1 MRLLRTAFLVLPL
14 LLAGSALAQD
24 LHTERAVTV
33 SAEPVALYPEDPA
46 RTDLDALTYR
56 GGLVLASDDPAFG
69 GFSAIGMNSDGTRL
83 IAVSDRGHWLT
94 ADLIYGE
101 DGAPFAL
108 ENARMAPLLSV
119 DGEPL
124 RGRMA
129 DAEGLAYQGD
139 GVWLV
144 SFERDHRVKTYA
156 IGTEGEFIGTA
167 IPERLAHPP
176 GAESF
181 ADNGSLEALAVQSG
195 FAWVGVEYPR
205 LDGTHTVI
213 RYDLDRP
220 TEKPDVYAIRLT
232 PGFGLVAFAELGGGG
247 LIAVER
253 FWQRDIGNR
262 IRISRISEAAI
273 TAPAGQGEV
282 EWLALMTPE
291 MTVDNI
297 EGAAVVM
304 REDRQRLFL
313 ISDDNYSARQRTL
326 LMNFNLPE

>member
-1 MRLLRTAFLVLPL
+1 MRLLSSAFAAVLL
-14 LLAGSALAQD
+14 LLAGAAFGQD
-24 LHTERAVTV
+24 IRAERAVTI
-33 SAEPVALYPEDPA
+33 SAEPVALYPDDPD
-46 RTDLDALTYR
+46 RTDLDALIYR
-56 GGLVLASDDPAFG
+56 GGLVLSSDDPAFG
-69 GFSAIGMNSDGTRL
+69 GFSAIGMSEDGTRL

-94 ADLIYGE
+94 ADLVYGE
-101 DGAPFAL
+101 DDAPIAL

-119 DGEPL
+119 EGLPL

-144 SFERDHRVKTYA
+144 SFERDHRVKAYA

-176 GAESF
+176 GAENF

-195 FAWVGVEYPR
+195 FAWVGVEYPS

-213 RYDLDRP
+213 RYDLARP
-220 TEKPDVYAIRLT
+220 SEKPDVYAIRLT
-232 PGFGLVAFAELGGGG
+232 PGFGLVAFAELGEGG

-273 TAPAGQGEV
+273 IAPVGQGEV
-282 EWLALMTPE
+282 EWLALMTPD
-291 MTVDNI
+291 MTVDNM
-297 EGAAVVM
+297 EGAAVVT
-304 REDRQRLFL
+304 REGRQRLFL

-326 LMNFNLPE
+326 LMSFDLPE

>member
-1 MRLLRTAFLVLPL
+1 MRLFHTAFLVLPL
-14 LLAGSALAQD
+14 LLAGAALAQD
-24 LHTERAVTV
+24 TGAERAVTV
-33 SAEPVALYPEDPA
+33 SATPVPLYPDDPA
-46 RTDLDALTYR
+46 RTDLDALVYR
-56 GGLVLASDDPAFG
+56 GGLVLTSDDPAFG
-69 GFSAIGMNSDGTRL
+69 GFSAIGMNEDGTRL

-94 ADLIYGE
+94 ADLVFG
-101 DGAPFAL
+101 DNDAPIAL

-119 DGEPL
+119 EGEPL
-124 RGRMA
+124 TGRMA
-129 DAEGLAYQGD
+129 DAEGLAYRGD

-144 SFERDHRVKTYA
+144 SFERDHRVKAYA
-156 IGTEGEFIGTA
+156 IGAGGEFIGTA

-176 GAESF
+176 GAENF

-213 RYDLDRP
+213 RYDLARP
-220 TEKPDVYAIRLT
+220 GEKPDVYAIRLT
-232 PGFGLVAFAELGGGG
+232 PGFGLVAFAELGEGG

-253 FWQRDIGNR
+253 FFARGIGNR

-273 TAPAGQGEV
+273 IAPVGQGEV

-291 MTVDNI
+291 MTVDNM
-297 EGAAVVM
+297 EGAAVAI
-304 REDRQRLFL
+304 REGRQRLFL

-326 LMNFNLPE
+326 LMSFDLPE